1 MKRARSRLRSE
12 PDDMDVRDFDRL
24 LARLPEN
31 LPISDA
37 YHGYDGSYPPPG
49 PWYTSRRQRMVSWF
63 RGQATTGEGAYSRM
77 IPNLSAKR
85 AYNRL
90 LNAGSLLWINE
101 ALGNDP
107 DRIQQAADAASQEK
121 EYRKRCRIVREY
133 LPWSDVI
140 SLANRRKPRN
150 LFTGLLRGYSRL

>member
-1 MKRARSRLRSE
+1 
-12 PDDMDVRDFDRL
+12 
-24 LARLPEN
+24 
-31 LPISDA
+31 
-37 YHGYDGSYPPPG
+37 
-49 PWYTSRRQRMVSWF
+49 
-63 RGQATTGEGAYSRM
+63 M

-133 LPWSDVI
+133 LPWSDV
-140 SLANRRKPRN
+140 
-150 LFTGLLRGYSRL
+150 

>member
-12 PDDMDVRDFDRL
+12 PDDMDVRDFARL

-63 RGQATTGEGAYSRM
+63 RGQATTGEGAYSRTT
-77 IPNLSAKR
+77 PNLSAKR

-90 LNAGSLLWINE
+90 LNSGWLLWINE
-101 ALGNDP
+101 AVGNDP
-107 DRIQQAADAASQEK
+107 GLIQQAADAASQEK
-121 EYRKRCRIVREY
+121 DHRTRCRIVREH

-140 SLANRRKPRN
+140 SLANRCKPKK
-150 LFTGLLRGYSRL
+150 LFTGLLRGYS